1 MIDKVNFSNQHTEA
15 FTQQAAEQNF
25 VMSKQL
31 ADGATAEILELA
43 GEAPAHEHCVCA
55 RAGQTVACDSYGVLR
70 CTREDCAFYMVN
82 FVESV
87 TLPFFI

>member
-1 MIDKVNFSNQHTEA
+1 MDKVYFSKRHRGPSA
-15 FTQQAAEQNF
+15 QQAAEENF
-25 VMSKQL
+25 VMSKSL
-31 ADGATAEILELA
+31 PDGATAEILELA

-82 FVESV
+82 FIESV